1 MDEVGGV
8 KAMSKITAA
17 KERQLSC
24 NTPPAS
30 RRYWGPRM
38 LTDEQQERF
47 TRLWTEVQP
56 SVSGYIHAVVRDS
69 VVAKDIVQ
77 ETALA
82 LLRKFA
88 EWDAAREF
96 LPWALGTAKFA
107 ILSHRR
113 DSARCRVTF
122 DDEVLHAITET
133 WGTVAPEISDE
144 QAALHACLEK
154 LAPHARDVVRL
165 RYEES
170 LDSPQIAQKLGS
182 TAGAVRIAL
191 QRIREQLRACV
202 QHQLTLEGGL
212 S

>member
-1 MDEVGGV
+1 M
-8 KAMSKITAA
+8 
-17 KERQLSC
+17 
-24 NTPPAS
+24 
-30 RRYWGPRM
+30 PRM

-56 SVSGYIHAVVRDS
+56 SVSGYIHAVVRDAA
-69 VVAKDIVQ
+69 VAKDIVQ

-88 EWDAAREF
+88 EWDTAREF
-96 LPWALGTAKFA
+96 LPWALGTAKYA
-107 ILSHRR
+107 ILTHRR
-113 DSARCRVTF
+113 DAARCRVTF

-133 WGTVAPEISDE
+133 WSIVAPEISDE
-144 QAALHACLEK
+144 QAALHSCLEK

>member
-1 MDEVGGV
+1 
-8 KAMSKITAA
+8 
-17 KERQLSC
+17 
-24 NTPPAS
+24 
-30 RRYWGPRM
+30 M

-88 EWDAAREF
+88 DWDQVRDF
-96 LPWALGTAKFA
+96 LPWALGAAKYE
-107 ILSHRR
+107 ILAHRR

-133 WGTVAPEISDE
+133 WSSVAPEISDE
-144 QAALHACLEK
+144 QAALHSCLDK

-165 RYEES
+165 RYDE
-170 LDSPQIAQKLGS
+170 DWDAPQIAQKLHS
-182 TAGAVRIAL
+182 TAGAVRVAL
-191 QRIREQLRACV
+191 MRIREQLRDCV